1 MEWLTDRELDTLDE
15 FLRGNAGPG
24 TGPAFLTTLDAI
36 GALCRAYPR
45 ASAELRVLRAEAQRL
60 RLHVAQESENARRL
74 ERELAVA
81 RGTIEG
87 LERQVRAALSASL
100 VTLLS

>member
-1 MEWLTDRELDTLDE
+1 MEWLTDRELDTLDD

-24 TGPAFLTTLDAI
+24 SGSAFLATIDAI
-36 GALCRAYPR
+36 AALCRAYPR
-45 ASAELRVLRAEAQRL
+45 ASAELRALRAEAQRL
-60 RLHVAQESENARRL
+60 RLHAAQASEHARQL

-87 LERQVRAALSASL
+87 LERQVRAA
-100 VTLLS
+100 